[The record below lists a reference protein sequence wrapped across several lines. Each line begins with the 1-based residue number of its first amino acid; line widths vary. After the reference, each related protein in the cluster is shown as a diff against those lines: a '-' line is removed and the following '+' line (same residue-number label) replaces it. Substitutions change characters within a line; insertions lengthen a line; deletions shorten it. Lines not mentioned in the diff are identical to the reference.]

1 MVHPQSRS
9 HAGRP
14 AAPGH
19 DTFVSLVVPVL
30 NETASIRPFLSAV
43 VPILK
48 DVAAQPDVLGGYEVI
63 FVDDGSTDDTAA
75 EILRARSKDASIK
88 LLSLSRNFG
97 KDIALAAGLDF
108 ADGRAVVPMD
118 VDLQDPPNLLPQMV
132 DKWLEGYD
140 VVYGVR
146 ADRNSDSRL
155 KRVTANAFYA
165 LYNKMSHTRI
175 PANAGDYRLLDRK
188 VVAVIKQLPER
199 IRFMKGL
206 YAWVGFRQTSV
217 TFTREMRAVGETKW
231 SFWRLWNF
239 AIDGI
244 TASTTVPLRIWTYLG
259 ASISLLAFLYAG
271 FLILDVFLHGTD
283 VPGYASIMVV
293 MLFFGGLNLVTL
305 GILGEYIGRIFT
317 EVKGRPLYVLADK
330 IGFEEPAPMDQE
342 SDEPTWIA
350 APISS

>member
-1 MVHPQSRS
+1 
-9 HAGRP
+9 
-14 AAPGH
+14 
-19 DTFVSLVVPVL
+19 
-30 NETASIRPFLSAV
+30 
-43 VPILK
+43 
-48 DVAAQPDVLGGYEVI
+48 
-63 FVDDGSTDDTAA
+63 
-75 EILRARSKDASIK
+75 
-88 LLSLSRNFG
+88 
-97 KDIALAAGLDF
+97 
-108 ADGRAVVPMD
+108 
-118 VDLQDPPNLLPQMV
+118 
-132 DKWLEGYD
+132 
-140 VVYGVR
+140 
-146 ADRNSDSRL
+146 
-155 KRVTANAFYA
+155 
-165 LYNKMSHTRI
+165 
-175 PANAGDYRLLDRK
+175 
-188 VVAVIKQLPER
+188 
-199 IRFMKGL
+199 MKGL